1 MDSYLEREFGLLFE
15 LLVCNSSGEWDF
27 LLSFSTLFFSSF
39 FREYSPLSFADMT
52 FITLEFHDEK
62 TLYGMTGYI
71 VKTLGCMTA
80 GGWCL
85 VVDVKPGMGG

>member
-1 MDSYLEREFGLLFE
+1 MGFSSLIFNFFLEKI
-15 LLVCNSSGEWDF
+15 
-27 LLSFSTLFFSSF
+27 LSFV
-39 FREYSPLSFADMT
+39 DIT

-85 VVDVKPGMGG
+85 AVDVNPEMGG